1 MAEAVRDEVIQMVM
15 NMSERS
21 VRALRP
27 LAEVLVNVPE
37 YDDDAFSDEDMQ
49 DLMQSRK
56 MWKENPESFIT
67 IDEFMESRGI
77 SPE

>member
-1 MAEAVRDEVIQMVM
+1 MKARLNPKARKQLEKLDRQVAERLA
-15 NMSERS
+15 
-21 VRALRP
+21 
-27 LAEVLVNVPE
+27 AEVLVNVPE
-37 YDDDAFSDEDMQ
+37 DDDDTFSDGDME

-56 MWKENPESFIT
+56 MWRESPESFVT